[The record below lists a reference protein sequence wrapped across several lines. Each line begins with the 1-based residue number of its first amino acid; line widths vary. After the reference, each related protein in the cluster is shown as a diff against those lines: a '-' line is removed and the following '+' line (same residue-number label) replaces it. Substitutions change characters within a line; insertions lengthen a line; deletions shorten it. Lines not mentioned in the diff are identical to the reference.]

1 MGVSP
6 VFLVLV
12 ATASAAVGFSPAAA
26 RVSSPHAALASI
38 APLRAAQRHCFACP
52 PRMASAADAAGAAD
66 AADAADGGSAASSD
80 AKPKLTLKQV
90 AELVETTFVRSCMD
104 LATGQIDS
112 LKLFIV
118 AAKAGFEIGAAMS
131 ALELALSL
139 CEHQT
144 ANRDLL
150 PEEIEL
156 RSLISPPRRPISPIC
171 RTTLSPISQNLILFW
186 NRVFSFSTQTTH
198 FSHMSHTHFPEI
210 SEFDS
215 FFSSSGHS
223 GALSSI

>member
-52 PRMASAADAAGAAD
+52 PRMASAADAAGAAGAADAADAAGAAD
-66 AADAADGGSAASSD
+66 AADAADAAGAADGGSSASSD

-171 RTTLSPISQNLILFW
+171 RTPLSPISQN
-186 NRVFSFSTQTTH
+186 
-198 FSHMSHTHFPEI
+198 
-210 SEFDS
+210 
-215 FFSSSGHS
+215 
-223 GALSSI
+223 

>member
-6 VFLVLV
+6 VFLVLI

-52 PRMASAADAAGAAD
+52 PRMASAADAADAAGAAD
-66 AADAADGGSAASSD
+66 AADAAGAADGGSSASSD

-156 RSLISPPRRPISPIC
+156 RSLISPPRRPISPMC
-171 RTTLSPISQNLILFW
+171 RTPLSPISQN
-186 NRVFSFSTQTTH
+186 
-198 FSHMSHTHFPEI
+198 
-210 SEFDS
+210 
-215 FFSSSGHS
+215 
-223 GALSSI
+223 

>member
-52 PRMASAADAAGAAD
+52 PRMASAADAAGAAGAAD
-66 AADAADGGSAASSD
+66 AADAADAAGAADGGSSASSD

-171 RTTLSPISQNLILFW
+171 RTPLSPISQN
-186 NRVFSFSTQTTH
+186 
-198 FSHMSHTHFPEI
+198 
-210 SEFDS
+210 
-215 FFSSSGHS
+215 
-223 GALSSI
+223 